1 MKQVII
7 LVMLL
12 TSAAYAQQT
21 IVKSQIS
28 QLVQAAAEQRSCEE
42 VTIYINCFG
51 VESCKEV
58 NRQKDESIKPFA
70 AAGLSIPAVKNYWKK
85 VIGYSQAGTFGPLEY
100 DRKTS
105 NIAAEK
111 ARLRFSDDRALRCLQ
126 SLGVAINLSAHSGPE
141 APTFM
146 IPLVEESGHRSASY
160 IIYSWA
166 NRSLLNGNH

>member
-1 MKQVII
+1 MKQVFV
-7 LVMLL
+7 LAMLL
-12 TSAAYAQQT
+12 TSASYAQET
-21 IVKSQIS
+21 AVKSQIS
-28 QLVQAAAEQRSCEE
+28 QLLQAASEQRTCEG

-51 VESCKEV
+51 VKSCDEV

-70 AAGLSIPAVKNYWKK
+70 AAGLYIPAVKNYWKK
-85 VIGYSQAGTFGPLEY
+85 VIGYSQTGTFGPLDY

-105 NIAAEK
+105 NMAAEK

-146 IPLVEESGHRSASY
+146 IPLVKESGDRLASY